1 MTGKHMPLQ
10 GDSFFILLCRFYL
23 NLAKLSKLGAS
34 LPLPPIAGLFVVSS
48 LHTVLVSKTYA
59 DAPNEGIHNSTFLS
73 SEDNHNLMY
82 L

>member
-10 GDSFFILLCRFYL
+10 GDSSLILLRKFYL
-23 NLAKLSKLGAS
+23 DLAKSSKLGAS
-34 LPLPPIAGLFVVSS
+34 LPLPPIAGLFIVSS
-48 LHTVLVSKTYA
+48 LHTVLVSKTHA

-73 SEDNHNLMY
+73 SEDSHDLMC